1 MKNIEAMEIKDKN
14 RKQISLLYEE
24 KLYTLESL
32 VSVYEAE
39 KWYNSIKLIKDMG
52 DLQNLDT
59 NRYVKLNVYTKE
71 NGRIV
76 FKDYDLLLEAYETK
90 ICNKIIIYKWDKIF
104 WLAQQTV
111 DQMNKSKKDGK
122 KRAKTEQ
129 I

>member
-1 MKNIEAMEIKDKN
+1 MEIKDKN

-111 DQMNKSKKDGK
+111 DQMNKSKKDVK

-129 I
+129 IQQEI